1 MRKDFMILHLSS
13 PKLRMLRKHYC
24 YPRLNLWPP
33 QTPERRPITKLTTN
47 KTRNTTNRIQAICV
61 AAPAIPVSPRT
72 PAINPIIR
80 KVIAQLSMAL
90 SSSACCAGLETRYS
104 TVLALKLSGAFTN
117 SLLPSRKPKNP
128 GDDQVN
134 SHDIIQQSGHQ
145 QNKDSGNQGDQRLQG
160 NVKLH

>member
-1 MRKDFMILHLSS
+1 
-13 PKLRMLRKHYC
+13 MLRKHIAI
-24 YPRLNLWPP
+24 RDFNVWPP

-90 SSSACCAGLETRYS
+90 SSFACYAALKTQYS
-104 TVLALKLSGAFTN
+104 TVLVLNLSGALPIP
-117 SLLPSRKPKNP
+117 LLHSREAKNP

-160 NVKLH
+160 NVKLHR